1 MARKM
6 LSLKKS
12 RYVSQYTSRYI
23 IGIDEVGRG
32 PLAGPVTVCAFCVD
46 TQNISVKKLV
56 SELNFALA
64 KDIKGNSKKY
74 KKRTVFDSK
83 SINEDIRE
91 RIARAI
97 YLYTKKPDMKSV
109 TENEDI
115 VCNGIYVSIKNKTA
129 HQIDTKGIAT
139 CIKDLIED
147 VLIDIYKQ
155 IQGTSC
161 DMGEFKHVHSSN
173 NDDGRGSDDCS
184 KSTMNYEHMKSV
196 PVDNYEQI
204 DILLDGG
211 LRAPSQ
217 YLFQKTIVKGDAKEP
232 IIGIASILSKVHR
245 DTYMKKISKK
255 YPKYGFEI
263 HKGYGTKYH
272 RGIIKQI
279 GASELHRKSFLRNF
293 NNF

>member
-6 LSLKKS
+6 LSLQKS
-12 RYVSQYTSRYI
+12 RDVGRYTSRYTSRYI
-23 IGIDEVGRG
+23 VGIDEVGRG

-46 TQNISVKKLV
+46 THNISVKKLV

-64 KDIKGNSKKY
+64 KDIKENGRKY

-97 YLYTKKPDMKSV
+97 YLHTKKPDMKSM

-139 CIKDLIED
+139 CIKDLVEE
-147 VLIDIYKQ
+147 VLIDICTQ
-155 IQGTSC
+155 IQSTSC
-161 DMGEFKHVHSSN
+161 DMGQFKHVHSSN

-184 KSTMNYEHMKSV
+184 KSTMNYE
-196 PVDNYEQI
+196 QI
-204 DILLDGG
+204 GILLDGG

-217 YLFQKTIVKGDAKEP
+217 YTFQKTIIKGDAKEP
-232 IIGIASILSKVHR
+232 LIGLASILAKVHR

-255 YPKYGFEI
+255 YPKYRFEI

-272 RGIIKQI
+272 RDTIKQI

>member
-12 RYVSQYTSRYI
+12 QNASQYTSRYI

-46 TQNISVKKLV
+46 TQNISVKKLIT
-56 SELNFALA
+56 ELNFALA

-74 KKRTVFDSK
+74 KKRIVFDSK
-83 SINEDIRE
+83 SINEGVRE
-91 RIARAI
+91 RVAHAI
-97 YLYTKKPDMKSV
+97 YLYTKKPNMKSV
-109 TENEDI
+109 TENKGSTGDK
-115 VCNGIYVSIKNKTA
+115 IYVSIKNKTA
-129 HQIDTKGIAT
+129 RQIDTKGIAT
-139 CIKDLIED
+139 CIKDLVKE
-147 VLIDIYKQ
+147 VLIDICTQ
-155 IQGTSC
+155 IQSTSC
-161 DMGEFKHVHSSN
+161 DMGQFKHVHSSN
-173 NDDGRGSDDCS
+173 NDDGRGGDNCA

-217 YLFQKTIVKGDAKEP
+217 YMFQKTIIKGDAKEP
-232 IIGIASILSKVHR
+232 LIGLASILAKVHR

-272 RGIIKQI
+272 RDTIKQI